1 MEDAFFKTADRSF
14 GFCFHGNP
22 LDRSS
27 DRREDPAFLAALR
40 SRPDARTVLI
50 ARDMPILAR
59 GEPREPLLPLAT
71 IGALGGSRLE
81 ILLGLEPSGAPVFAA
96 LLPDVAVEQ
105 RADHSDG
112 FLDRRELFVPGREDL
127 ELVDL
132 RSIAVQGLVP
142 PAALAILGEA
152 KAIAHWHA
160 RHGFCAN
167 CGAPTRVAAA
177 GWRRECDV
185 CKTQHFPRTDPV
197 VIMLAIDG
205 ERCLLGRQAR
215 FPKNMYSALA
225 GFLEPGETIEEAV
238 RREIHEEAGIA
249 CGAVGYVASQP
260 WPFPASLMIG
270 CLASAQSREIR
281 IDGQELE
288 DARWFER
295 NEVRA
300 MFEKRHPEGLLAP
313 HPMAIAHHILRFW
326 LDGGGA

>member
-14 GFCFHGNP
+14 GFRFHGNP
-22 LDRSS
+22 LDRAS
-27 DRREDPAFLAALR
+27 DRREDATFLAELR
-40 SRPDARTVLI
+40 ARPDARAVLI
-50 ARDMPILAR
+50 ARDMPILAK
-59 GEPREPLLPLAT
+59 GDPREPMFPVAT
-71 IGALGGSRLE
+71 IAALGGARIE
-81 ILLGLEPSGAPVFAA
+81 ILLGLGSSGAPVFGA
-96 LLPDVAVEQ
+96 LLPDAAVEQ
-105 RADHSDG
+105 RADLSDG
-112 FLDRRELFVPGREDL
+112 FLDRRELVVPGRDDL

-132 RSIAVQGLVP
+132 RSIAMQGLVP
-142 PAALAILGEA
+142 QATLAILGQA

-177 GWRRECDV
+177 GWRRECEV
-185 CKTQHFPRTDPV
+185 CKTHHFPRTDPV
-197 VIMLAIDG
+197 VIMLAVAGD
-205 ERCLLGRQAR
+205 RCLLGRQAR

-249 CGAVGYVASQP
+249 CGPVGYVASQP

-270 CLASAQSREIR
+270 CLVRANSREIH

-295 NEVRA
+295 DEVRA
-300 MFEKRHPEGLLAP
+300 MLEKRHPQGLLAP

-326 LDGGGA
+326 LDGGAA